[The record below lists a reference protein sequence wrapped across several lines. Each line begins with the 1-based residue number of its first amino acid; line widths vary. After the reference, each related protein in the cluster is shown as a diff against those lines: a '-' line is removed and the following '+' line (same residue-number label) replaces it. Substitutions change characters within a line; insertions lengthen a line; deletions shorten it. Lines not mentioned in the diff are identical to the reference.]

1 MKQRHVLLLFAGRL
15 KKKVPFFSRRKV
27 AWKIFALICLVCY
40 AGALQAGVVPADSMR
55 YVDKLNRQAI
65 LFQPKELD
73 SAFLYATQAREIA
86 TRLDYT
92 KGKAEAWHVL
102 GNYYGLNT
110 NNYLSIRYYI
120 DALQAYKKMN
130 DSSGTGQLYARI
142 SAYYQHSGQRP
153 SAIYYANKAMDIA
166 RHLHSDSM
174 YAIILNHYAD
184 VNMEDAS
191 KRDSVQWALTTAR
204 PVFNRYHDK
213 SALFQLELLETRY
226 LLLEKDTAAAQEKL
240 LRLIATAAADG
251 YHYPAM
257 NAACLMAATRA
268 GMHQADSI
276 QYLAQMITSS
286 VKGGYGSL
294 MLPYAIQLS
303 DWYTKQGKPDTAAY
317 YSGVLL
323 NILQKRTAIKSAG
336 EMDYISYY
344 TQQHDI
350 HSLKLQRAI
359 QEKILG
365 KQQLESRNRLF
376 MAGFLSILL
385 VLATLTGIY
394 FFRAF
399 RNTKKN
405 AVLLAS
411 KNREI
416 NEKNTL
422 LREHDDFKNK
432 LVSVVAH
439 DFRSPLS
446 NIINIA
452 VFLKEEVLTP
462 EEANEWMREVE
473 RTAGYTL
480 QIFDNIQA
488 WISSQSSGFVYTPEP
503 CKPADMIPEVLQ
515 YLGNIISNKQLQI
528 VVDTGTATVWANRE
542 MLQFVHRN
550 LIHNAI
556 KFSPAKGVLHITTH
570 TGNDSMTLSVAD
582 NGPGIQE
589 DILPH
594 LFEYSNKKENNGG
607 HEGAGLALII
617 CRDFIYKM
625 NGQLKASNLPEG
637 GAIFSYTLPLADPNQ
652 LQ

>member
-1 MKQRHVLLLFAGRL
+1 MKQGHVLLLFAGRL
-15 KKKVPFFSRRKV
+15 KKKAHFFGYNSTV
-27 AWKIFALICLVCY
+27 WKISVAVYLLCY
-40 AGALQAGVVPADSMR
+40 AGTVQAGVIPADSMR
-55 YVDKLNRQAI
+55 YVDQLNRQAI
-65 LFQPKELD
+65 LFQQKELD
-73 SAFLYATQAREIA
+73 SAFHYATQAREIA

-92 KGKAEAWHVL
+92 KGKADAWHVL

-110 NNYLSIRYYI
+110 NNYLCIRYYI
-120 DALQAYKKMN
+120 DALQAYKKLN
-130 DSSGTGQLYARI
+130 DSSGIGQLYARI
-142 SAYYQHSGQRP
+142 SAYYQQSGQHP
-153 SAIYYANKAMDIA
+153 SAVHYVNKAMDIG
-166 RHLHSDSM
+166 RRLRNDSM
-174 YAIILNHYAD
+174 YAIILSQYAD

-191 KRDSVQWALTTAR
+191 KQDSVQWALATAR

-213 SALFQLELLETRY
+213 PALFQLELLNTRR
-226 LLLEKDTAAAQEKL
+226 LLLEKDTAAAREKL
-240 LRLIATAAADG
+240 HTLLTTASADG

-257 NAACLMAATRA
+257 NAARLMAATSA

-276 QYLAQMITSS
+276 QYLAQMIASS
-286 VKGGYGSL
+286 VKGGYRSL
-294 MLPYAIQLS
+294 MLPYAIQLY

-323 NILQKRTAIKSAG
+323 DILQKRTAVKSDG
-336 EMDYISYY
+336 EMDYISFY

-350 HSLKLQRAI
+350 HSLKLKRAI
-359 QEKILG
+359 QEKILS
-365 KQQLESRNRLF
+365 KQQLEGRIRLF
-376 MAGFLSILL
+376 LVGFLSILL

-399 RNTKKN
+399 RKTKKN
-405 AVLLAS
+405 AILLAS

-416 NEKNTL
+416 NEKNIL

-452 VFLKEEVLTP
+452 VFLKEEVLMP
-462 EEANEWMREVE
+462 EEANEWMMEVE

-503 CKPADMIPEVLQ
+503 CTPADMIPEVLQ
-515 YLGNIISNKQLQI
+515 YLEKMISSKQLQI
-528 VVDTGTATVWANRE
+528 VVDTGSSTVWANRE

-556 KFSPAKGVLHITTH
+556 KFSPEKGVIHITAH
-570 TGNDSMTLSVAD
+570 TDHDSMTLSIAD

-594 LFEYSNKKENNGG
+594 LFEYSNKKENSGG

-617 CRDFIYKM
+617 CRDFIDKM
-625 NGQLKASNLPEG
+625 NGQLKAGNLPEG
-637 GAIFSYTLPLADPNQ
+637 GAIFSYSLPLAKPNQ

>member
-1 MKQRHVLLLFAGRL
+1 MKQDHVLLLFAGRL
-15 KKKVPFFSRRKV
+15 KKRAHIFGRRRS
-27 AWKIFALICLVCY
+27 AWRVSAVVCFLCY
-40 AGALQAGVVPADSMR
+40 AGALQAGVVPADSML

-65 LFQPKELD
+65 LFQQKELD

-92 KGKAEAWHVL
+92 KGKADAWHVL

-110 NNYLSIRYYI
+110 NNYLCIRYYI
-120 DALQAYKKMN
+120 DALQAYKKLN
-130 DSSGTGQLYARI
+130 DSSGIGQLYARI
-142 SAYYQHSGQRP
+142 STYYQQSGQRP
-153 SAIYYANKAMDIA
+153 SAVHYANKAMDIG
-166 RHLHSDSM
+166 RHLRSDSI
-174 YAIILNHYAD
+174 YAIILSHYAD

-191 KRDSVQWALTTAR
+191 KQDSVQWALTTAR
-204 PVFNRYHDK
+204 RIFNRYHDK
-213 SALFQLELLETRY
+213 PALFQLELLETRY
-226 LLLEKDTAAAQEKL
+226 LLLEKDAAAAQKKL
-240 LRLIATAAADG
+240 LSLIATASAEG

-257 NAACLMAATRA
+257 NAARLMAATRA

-276 QYLAQMITSS
+276 QYLAKMIESS
-286 VKGGYGSL
+286 VKGGYRSL

-323 NILQKRTAIKSAG
+323 DILKKRTAIKSDG

-350 HSLKLQRAI
+350 HSLKLKRAI
-359 QEKILG
+359 QEKILS
-365 KQQLESRNRLF
+365 KQQLESRIRLF
-376 MAGFLSILL
+376 LAGFLSILL

-399 RNTKKN
+399 RKTKKN
-405 AVLLAS
+405 AILLAS

-416 NEKNTL
+416 NEKNIL

-462 EEANEWMREVE
+462 EEANEWMMEVE

-503 CKPADMIPEVLQ
+503 CTPADMIPEVLQ
-515 YLGNIISNKQLQI
+515 YFGNIISDKQLQV
-528 VVDTGTATVWANRE
+528 VVDTGTTAVWANRE

-550 LIHNAI
+550 FIHNAI
-556 KFSPAKGVLHITTH
+556 KFSPEKGLLRITALANH
-570 TGNDSMTLSVAD
+570 DSMMLSVTD

-637 GAIFSYTLPLADPNQ
+637 GAVFSYTLLLAKPNQ